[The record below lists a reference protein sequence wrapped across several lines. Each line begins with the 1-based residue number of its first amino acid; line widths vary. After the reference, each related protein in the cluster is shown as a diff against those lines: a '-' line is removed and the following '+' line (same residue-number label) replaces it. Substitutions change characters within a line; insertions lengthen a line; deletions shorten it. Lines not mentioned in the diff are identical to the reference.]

1 MVEQAKA
8 MSFDFSSIFFIVIA
22 LMALQPLLMGRWYA
36 MRRAQAIR
44 AVEKEHGT
52 RVITMIHRQERR
64 SFFGFAVSRHI
75 DLEDAQT
82 VIAAIKDT
90 PDDTPID
97 LIIHT
102 PGGIVLAAMQIARA
116 VEAHP
121 AKVTAYVPVYAMSG
135 GTLIALAADEIV
147 MGEFSVLGP
156 IDPQILGLPAAS
168 IVRARDSK
176 PVADVFDLTLVLA
189 DVSEKAVAQVKR
201 GAVELLTP
209 RLDQSAAETI
219 AEKLTGGYWTHDYA
233 LTATEAKALGLP
245 VKVGMPVQI
254 MEFMKL
260 YPQPIQQSGIEYLP
274 IDPARRR
281 RG

>member
-1 MVEQAKA
+1 
-8 MSFDFSSIFFIVIA
+8 MSFDFSSIFFILIA
-22 LMALQPLLMGRWYA
+22 VMALQPLLMGRVA
-36 MRRAQAIR
+36 AIKRAQAIR
-44 AVEKEHGT
+44 AIEAANKS
-52 RVITMIHRQERR
+52 RVITMIHRQEKR
-64 SFFGFAVSRHI
+64 SLFGFNVSRHI

-82 VIAAIKDT
+82 IIAAVVETPKDR
-90 PDDTPID
+90 PID
-97 LIIHT
+97 LILHT
-102 PGGIVLAAMQIARA
+102 PGGLVLAAMQIARA

-135 GTLIALAADEIV
+135 GTLIALAADEII

-176 PVADVFDLTLVLA
+176 PIADVFDLTLVLA
-189 DVSEKAVAQVKR
+189 DVGEKAVAQVKQ
-201 GAVELLTP
+201 GAIELMTP
-209 RLDQSAAETI
+209 RLDQSTAETI

-233 LTATEAKALGLP
+233 LTASEARALGLP
-245 VKVGMPVQI
+245 VRVGMPVQV

-274 IDPARRR
+274 IDTPRRR
-281 RG
+281 RV